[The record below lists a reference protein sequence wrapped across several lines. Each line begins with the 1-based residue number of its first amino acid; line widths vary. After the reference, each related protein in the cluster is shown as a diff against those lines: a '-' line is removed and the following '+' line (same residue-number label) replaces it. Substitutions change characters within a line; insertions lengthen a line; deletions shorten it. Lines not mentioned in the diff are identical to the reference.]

1 MLNGISYIKNQRG
14 RKGRIG
20 ALAAILFCIGMSQ
33 SFPVLAAGNDLDVTI
48 NVVGPSQDIPDI
60 IEHEIALPASNGAT
74 QDVLAHGEHEHQGL
88 DGHSEVGGSAEPS
101 EVSQQATSASQEAR
115 SVEHQNQQTQ
125 ELMNQAQQS
134 AQTPQDREVDTD

>member
-1 MLNGISYIKNQRG
+1 MLNGISYIKKHRG

-33 SFPVLAAGNDLDVTI
+33 SFPVRAAGNDLDVTI
-48 NVVGPSQDIPDI
+48 NVVGPSQDVKDV
-60 IEHEIALPASNGAT
+60 IEHEIVLPASNGAT

-88 DGHSEVGGSAEPS
+88 DGHSEAGGSAEPS

-115 SVEHQNQQTQ
+115 SVEHQNQTQ